1 MLHRKHCYMKDA
13 FDDLDGLKLS
23 PETAERLAKAKP
35 RMDAKRKREAKL
47 FAMLPI
53 DRFQRLAVDT
63 KTALWA
69 TVLELD
75 RLVLTS
81 HGRVSTVKLSNQRL
95 GRLGISRQAK
105 YRALELL
112 AKHGLVTV
120 VRNGKECPLVTVHWR

>member
-13 FDDLDGLKLS
+13 FEDLDSLKLS
-23 PETAERLAKAKP
+23 PETVERLAKAKP
-35 RMDAKRKREAKL
+35 RLEAKRKREAKL

-53 DRFQRLAVDT
+53 ERFQRLAVDT

-69 TVLELD
+69 TVPELD

-95 GRLGISRQAK
+95 GRLGISRQA
-105 YRALELL
+105 RAVSVEAESGFPKRAEGRSLG
-112 AKHGLVTV
+112 A
-120 VRNGKECPLVTVHWR
+120 